1 MTTLVSAENTD
12 SSNVNYINLT
22 SKNFKLNNYLDE
34 GYILVSSR
42 DELLAAQTF
51 IINTI
56 KKRTEIRLAR
66 NFSAWNAG
74 KTDIDLAW
82 VTLCGSAEGTSIDA
96 SGIPDVTGNYFL
108 RFYHSGKANVN
119 NIPFITGHRVVGL
132 NVIGPGN
139 NSQVTAFLFD
149 SPEAALGNFSVASLA
164 CQRFGIGMS
173 FRKNAYIISIYHSNI
188 ARCGIHVEMP
198 HGYTN
203 YGENITFSN
212 CTIGTSG
219 GVAIYNGNANGRFN
233 LINCS
238 VDYVGQVAVSSAG
251 SIVFYGGHQEFEHG
265 ASSLKDTPYVCG
277 SEQTCRIELNSVTM
291 VCLRSEGLSQD
302 YLVNSIS
309 GGDGVYFDKTLFYN
323 VKTASGKLN
332 TGEGVF
338 SIQNSGVLNGS
349 GNSNTTF
356 MQSQNQNLMTDGNNE
371 SAKVCDWYIS
381 RHHGELESRTSAG
394 NIQLNNNTNATP
406 KSGSQVLEVTST
418 DKGVSHGISCVVP
431 VAAYQ
436 QPSATLWVKSI
447 GIAGNINVL
456 FRWIGVSYYD
466 QYGRPVINKTSAN
479 IGYRTVKLADAT
491 DWVNVTMQNVKS
503 PKPAWATHFQMEI
516 NSSTAGVGSY
526 FIDGAGVWT
535 I

>member
-1 MTTLVSAENTD
+1 MSTLATNIEA
-12 SSNVNYINLT
+12 SNVNYISLT
-22 SKNFKLNNYLDE
+22 SKNFNLNNYLNE
-34 GYILVSSR
+34 GYILVNSR

-66 NFSAWNAG
+66 DFAAWNAE

-82 VTLCGSAEGTSIDA
+82 VTLCGCAEGTSIDA
-96 SGIPDVTGNYFL
+96 SGIPDVSGNYFL
-108 RFYHSGKANVN
+108 RFYHSGKANIN

-149 SPEAALGNFSVASLA
+149 SPEAALGNFSVASLV
-164 CQRFGIGMS
+164 CQRFGVGMS
-173 FRKNAYIISIYHSNI
+173 FRKNAYIISIHHSNI
-188 ARCGIHVEMP
+188 SRCGIHVEMP

-212 CTIGTSG
+212 CTIATSS

-238 VDYVGQVAVSSAG
+238 VDYAGQIAVSDAG
-251 SIVFYGGHQEFEHG
+251 AIVFYGGHQEFENNPNP
-265 ASSLKDTPYVCG
+265 LKGTPYVCG

-291 VCLRSEGLSQD
+291 VCMRREGMLQD
-302 YLVNSIS
+302 YLVNSIH
-309 GGDGVYFDKTLFYN
+309 GGDGVYFNNILFYN
-323 VKTASGKLN
+323 IKTASGRLN
-332 TGEGVF
+332 NGEGVF
-338 SIQNSGVLNGS
+338 SIQNSGILNGN

-356 MQSQNQNLMTDGNNE
+356 MQSQNQNMMIDGDNE
-371 SAKVCDWYIS
+371 NTNVCDWYIS
-381 RHHGELESRTSAG
+381 RHRGELESRTTAE
-394 NIQLNNNTNATP
+394 NIQLSNNTNTTP
-406 KSGSQVLEVTST
+406 RSGSQVLEVTST
-418 DKGVSHGISCVVP
+418 YKGANHGIACVVP

-436 QPSATLWVKSI
+436 QPTATLWVKSADI
-447 GIAGNINVL
+447 IGNINIL
-456 FRWIGVSYYD
+456 FRWVGISHYD
-466 QYGRPVINKTSAN
+466 QLGRPVISKVSDS
-479 IGYRTVKLADAT
+479 IGTYRTIKLADAT
-491 DWVNVTMQNVKS
+491 DWVNVTMQNIKS
-503 PKPAWATHFQMEI
+503 PKPAWATHFQIEI